1 MEDPMRI
8 LFLDDEEM
16 IRELFQE
23 IFGVVHDLTLAG
35 TAEEALEICKDKS
48 FDLII
53 TDVRL
58 PKMSGIDFVSKLRDR
73 EINTPFIVIT
83 GNQDIDIS
91 IRALRLGAVDFFIKP
106 FRMDA
111 IRHSLQKFENL
122 FICSQE
128 LIGKNHFQ
136 LTESKQHFS
145 IKPSLKNLNQYVN
158 LVMRSISLIPGIHTD
173 DILSIKLALYELL
186 GNSIEHGFAGINYE
200 NKSKLLSSD
209 VDYFDHVDR
218 ICDTLSE
225 FVHLEVGFEN
235 QKVHVSLKDPG
246 TGFDPSKVPDPVTDP
261 NASHLSGRGIFLVK
275 MNVDELVYNDIG
287 NEVRFSRTL
296 KKALPTPSKVNAS

>member
-1 MEDPMRI
+1 MRI

-16 IRELFQE
+16 IRDLFRE
-23 IFGVVHDLTLAG
+23 IFGIIHDLTLIG

-58 PKMSGIDFVSKLRDR
+58 PKMSGIDFISKLRDK

-83 GNQDIDIS
+83 GNQDIEIS

-122 FICSQE
+122 FIFSQE
-128 LIGKNHFQ
+128 LISKNHFQ
-136 LTESKQHFS
+136 LTHSKQNFA
-145 IKPSLKNLNQYVN
+145 IRPSLKNLNQYVN

-186 GNSIEHGFAGINYE
+186 GNAIEHGFAGISYE
-200 NKSKLLSSD
+200 HEASLLSSD
-209 VDYFDHVDR
+209 VDYVDHVDR
-218 ICDTLSE
+218 ICADINECVL
-225 FVHLEVGFEN
+225 LEIGFEDH
-235 QKVHVSLKDPG
+235 KVYVSLKDRG
-246 TGFDPSKVPDPVTDP
+246 AGFDPSKVPDPVTDP
-261 NASHLSGRGIFLVK
+261 NASYLSGRGIFLAR

-287 NEVRFSRTL
+287 NEVSFSKTL
-296 KKALPTPSKVNAS
+296 KRANLKVNAS

>member
-1 MEDPMRI
+1 MTPMRI

-16 IRELFQE
+16 IRDLFRE
-23 IFGVVHDLTLAG
+23 IFGTIHDLTLIG
-35 TAEEALEICKDKS
+35 SAEEALEVCKDKS

-58 PKMSGIDFVSKLRDR
+58 PKMSGIDFISRLRDK

-83 GNQDIDIS
+83 GNQDIEIS

-111 IRHSLQKFENL
+111 IRHSLQKFESL
-122 FICSQE
+122 FISSQE
-128 LIGKNHFQ
+128 LISKNHFQ
-136 LTESKQHFS
+136 LTHSKQNFA

-158 LVMRSISLIPGIHTD
+158 LVMRSISLTPGIHTD

-186 GNSIEHGFAGINYE
+186 GNAIEHGFAGISYE
-200 NKSKLLSSD
+200 HKASLLSSD
-209 VDYFDHVDR
+209 VDYVDHVDK
-218 ICDTLSE
+218 ICADINECVL
-225 FVHLEVGFEN
+225 LEIGFED
-235 QKVHVSLKDPG
+235 QKVYVSLKDRG
-246 TGFDPSKVPDPVTDP
+246 AGFDPSKVPDPVTDP
-261 NASHLSGRGIFLVK
+261 NASYLSGRGIFLAR

-287 NEVRFSRTL
+287 NEVSFSKTL
-296 KKALPTPSKVNAS
+296 KRANSKVNAS

>member
-1 MEDPMRI
+1 
-8 LFLDDEEM
+8 
-16 IRELFQE
+16 
-23 IFGVVHDLTLAG
+23 
-35 TAEEALEICKDKS
+35 
-48 FDLII
+48 
-53 TDVRL
+53 
-58 PKMSGIDFVSKLRDR
+58 
-73 EINTPFIVIT
+73 
-83 GNQDIDIS
+83 
-91 IRALRLGAVDFFIKP
+91 
-106 FRMDA
+106 MDA

-246 TGFDPSKVPDPVTDP
+246 TGFDPSKVPDPVIDP

>member
-1 MEDPMRI
+1 MRI

-16 IRELFQE
+16 IRDLFRE
-23 IFGVVHDLTLAG
+23 IFGIIHDLTLIG

-58 PKMSGIDFVSKLRDR
+58 PKMSGIDFISRLRDK

-83 GNQDIDIS
+83 GNQDIEIS

-122 FICSQE
+122 FIFSQE
-128 LIGKNHFQ
+128 LISKNHFQ
-136 LTESKQHFS
+136 LTHSKQYFA

-186 GNSIEHGFAGINYE
+186 GNAIEHGFAGISYE
-200 NKSKLLSSD
+200 HKASLLSSD
-209 VDYFDHVDR
+209 VDYVDHVDQ
-218 ICDTLSE
+218 ICSNINECVL
-225 FVHLEVGFEN
+225 LEIGFED
-235 QKVHVSLKDPG
+235 QKVYVSLKDRG
-246 TGFDPSKVPDPVTDP
+246 AGFDPSKVPDPVTDP
-261 NASHLSGRGIFLVK
+261 NASYLSGRGIFLAR

-287 NEVRFSRTL
+287 NEVSFSRTL
-296 KKALPTPSKVNAS
+296 KRANSKVNAG

>member
-1 MEDPMRI
+1 MIPMRI

-16 IRELFQE
+16 IRDLFRE
-23 IFGVVHDLTLAG
+23 IFGIIHDLTLIG

-58 PKMSGIDFVSKLRDR
+58 PKMSGIDFISRLRDK

-83 GNQDIDIS
+83 GNQDIEIS

-122 FICSQE
+122 FIFSQE
-128 LIGKNHFQ
+128 LISKNHFQ
-136 LTESKQHFS
+136 LTHSKQYFA

-186 GNSIEHGFAGINYE
+186 GNAIEHGFAGISYE
-200 NKSKLLSSD
+200 HKASLLSSD
-209 VDYFDHVDR
+209 VDYVDHVDQ
-218 ICDTLSE
+218 ICSNINECVL
-225 FVHLEVGFEN
+225 LEIGFED
-235 QKVHVSLKDPG
+235 QKVYVSLKDRG
-246 TGFDPSKVPDPVTDP
+246 AGFDPSKVPDPVTDP
-261 NASHLSGRGIFLVK
+261 NASYLSGRGIFLAR

-287 NEVRFSRTL
+287 NEVSFSRTL
-296 KKALPTPSKVNAS
+296 KRANSKVNAG

>member
-1 MEDPMRI
+1 MRI

-16 IRELFQE
+16 IRDLFRE
-23 IFGVVHDLTLAG
+23 IFGILHDLTLAG
-35 TAEEALEICKDKS
+35 TAEEALEICKTDS
-48 FDLII
+48 FDLIV

-111 IRHSLQKFENL
+111 IRQSLQKFENL
-122 FICSQE
+122 FISSQE

-136 LTESKQHFS
+136 MTESKQRFS

-173 DILSIKLALYELL
+173 DILGIKLALYELL
-186 GNSIEHGFAGINYE
+186 GNAIEHGFAGISYD
-200 NKSKLLSSD
+200 NKSKLLASD
-209 VDYFDHVDR
+209 ADYVDHVDR
-218 ICDTLSE
+218 ICESLNGT
-225 FVHLEVGFEN
+225 VQLEVGFEN
-235 QKVHVSLKDPG
+235 QKVNVSLKDHG
-246 TGFDPSKVPDPVTDP
+246 TGFDPAKVPDPVTDP
-261 NASHLSGRGIFLVK
+261 NASYLSGRGIFLVR
-275 MNVDELVYNDIG
+275 MNVDALVYNEIG
-287 NEVRFSRTL
+287 NEVSFSRTL
-296 KKALPTPSKVNAS
+296 KRVLPSPSEVNAG

>member
-1 MEDPMRI
+1 MRI

-16 IRELFQE
+16 IRDLFRE
-23 IFGVVHDLTLAG
+23 IFGIIHDLTLIG
-35 TAEEALEICKDKS
+35 SAEEALEVCKDKS

-58 PKMSGIDFVSKLRDR
+58 PKMSGIDFISRLRDK

-83 GNQDIDIS
+83 GNQDIEIS

-122 FICSQE
+122 FIFSQE
-128 LIGKNHFQ
+128 LISKNHFQ
-136 LTESKQHFS
+136 LTHSKQNFA

-186 GNSIEHGFAGINYE
+186 GNAIEHGFAGISYE
-200 NKSKLLSSD
+200 HKASLLSSD
-209 VDYFDHVDR
+209 VDYVDHVDQ
-218 ICDTLSE
+218 ICSNINECVL
-225 FVHLEVGFEN
+225 LEIGFED
-235 QKVHVSLKDPG
+235 QKVYVSLKDRG
-246 TGFDPSKVPDPVTDP
+246 AGFDPSKVPDPVTDI
-261 NASHLSGRGIFLVK
+261 LTQVIFPV
-275 MNVDELVYNDIG
+275 E
-287 NEVRFSRTL
+287 EFF
-296 KKALPTPSKVNAS
+296 

>member
-1 MEDPMRI
+1 MRI

-16 IRELFQE
+16 IRDLFRE
-23 IFGVVHDLTLAG
+23 IFGIIHDLTLIG
-35 TAEEALEICKDKS
+35 SAEEALEVCKDKS

-58 PKMSGIDFVSKLRDR
+58 PKMSGIDFISRLRDK

-83 GNQDIDIS
+83 GNQDIEIS

-122 FICSQE
+122 FIFSQE
-128 LIGKNHFQ
+128 LISKNHFQ
-136 LTESKQHFS
+136 LTHSKQNFA

-186 GNSIEHGFAGINYE
+186 GNAIEHGFAGISYE
-200 NKSKLLSSD
+200 HKASLLSSD
-209 VDYFDHVDR
+209 VDYVDHVDQ
-218 ICDTLSE
+218 ICSNINECVL
-225 FVHLEVGFEN
+225 LEIGFED
-235 QKVHVSLKDPG
+235 QKVYVSLKDRG
-246 TGFDPSKVPDPVTDP
+246 AGFDPSKVPDPVTDP
-261 NASHLSGRGIFLVK
+261 NASYLSGRGIFLAR

-287 NEVRFSRTL
+287 NEVSFSKTL
-296 KKALPTPSKVNAS
+296 KRANSKVNAG

>member
-1 MEDPMRI
+1 MRI

-16 IRELFQE
+16 IRDLFQE
-23 IFGVVHDLTLAG
+23 IFGIIHDLTLIG

-58 PKMSGIDFVSKLRDR
+58 PKMSGIDFISRLRDK

-83 GNQDIDIS
+83 GNQDIEIS

-122 FICSQE
+122 FIFSQE
-128 LIGKNHFQ
+128 LISKNHFQ
-136 LTESKQHFS
+136 LTHSKQNFA
-145 IKPSLKNLNQYVN
+145 IRPSLKNLNQYVN

-186 GNSIEHGFAGINYE
+186 GNSIEHGFAGISYE
-200 NKSKLLSSD
+200 HKASLLSSD
-209 VDYFDHVDR
+209 VDYVDHVDR
-218 ICDTLSE
+218 ICADINECVL
-225 FVHLEVGFEN
+225 LEIGFEDH
-235 QKVHVSLKDPG
+235 KVYVSLKDRG
-246 TGFDPSKVPDPVTDP
+246 AGFDPSKVPDPVTDP
-261 NASHLSGRGIFLVK
+261 NASYLSGRGIFLAR

-287 NEVRFSRTL
+287 NEVSFSKTL
-296 KKALPTPSKVNAS
+296 KRANSKVNAG

>member
-1 MEDPMRI
+1 MRI

-16 IRELFQE
+16 IRDLFRE
-23 IFGVVHDLTLAG
+23 IFGIIHDLTLIG
-35 TAEEALEICKDKS
+35 SAEEALEVCKDKS

-58 PKMSGIDFVSKLRDR
+58 PKMSGIDFISRLRDK

-83 GNQDIDIS
+83 GNQDIEIS

-122 FICSQE
+122 FIFSQE
-128 LIGKNHFQ
+128 LISKNHFQ
-136 LTESKQHFS
+136 LTHSKQNFA

-186 GNSIEHGFAGINYE
+186 GNAIEHGFAGISYE
-200 NKSKLLSSD
+200 HKASLLSSD
-209 VDYFDHVDR
+209 VDYVDHVDQ
-218 ICDTLSE
+218 ICSNINECVL
-225 FVHLEVGFEN
+225 LEIGFED
-235 QKVHVSLKDPG
+235 QKVYVSLKDRG
-246 TGFDPSKVPDPVTDP
+246 AGFDPSKVPDPVTDP
-261 NASHLSGRGIFLVK
+261 NASYLSGREIFLAR

-287 NEVRFSRTL
+287 NEVSFSKTL
-296 KKALPTPSKVNAS
+296 KRANSKVNAG

>member
-1 MEDPMRI
+1 MRI

-16 IRELFQE
+16 IRDLFRE
-23 IFGVVHDLTLAG
+23 IFGIIHDLTLIG

-58 PKMSGIDFVSKLRDR
+58 PKMSGIDFISKLRDK

-83 GNQDIDIS
+83 GNQDIEIS

-122 FICSQE
+122 FIFSQE
-128 LIGKNHFQ
+128 LISKNHFQ
-136 LTESKQHFS
+136 LTHSKQNFA
-145 IKPSLKNLNQYVN
+145 IRPSLKNLNQYVN

-186 GNSIEHGFAGINYE
+186 GNSIEHGFAGISYE
-200 NKSKLLSSD
+200 HKASLLSSD
-209 VDYFDHVDR
+209 VDYVDHVDR
-218 ICDTLSE
+218 ICADINECVL
-225 FVHLEVGFEN
+225 LEIGFEDH
-235 QKVHVSLKDPG
+235 KVYVSLKDRG
-246 TGFDPSKVPDPVTDP
+246 AGFDPSKVPDPVTDP
-261 NASHLSGRGIFLVK
+261 NASYLSGRGIFLAR

-287 NEVRFSRTL
+287 NEVSFSKTL
-296 KKALPTPSKVNAS
+296 KRANLKVNAS

>member
-1 MEDPMRI
+1 MSPMRI

-16 IRELFQE
+16 IRDLFRE
-23 IFGVVHDLTLAG
+23 IFGIIHDLTLIG
-35 TAEEALEICKDKS
+35 SAEEALEVCKDKS

-58 PKMSGIDFVSKLRDR
+58 PKMSGIDFISRLRDK

-83 GNQDIDIS
+83 GNQDIEIS

-122 FICSQE
+122 FIFSQE
-128 LIGKNHFQ
+128 LISKNHFQ
-136 LTESKQHFS
+136 LTHSKQNFA

-186 GNSIEHGFAGINYE
+186 GNAIEHGFAGISYE
-200 NKSKLLSSD
+200 HKASLLSSD
-209 VDYFDHVDR
+209 VDYVDHVDQ
-218 ICDTLSE
+218 ICSNINECVL
-225 FVHLEVGFEN
+225 LEIGFED
-235 QKVHVSLKDPG
+235 QKVYVSLKDRG
-246 TGFDPSKVPDPVTDP
+246 AGFDPSKVPDPVTDP
-261 NASHLSGRGIFLVK
+261 NASYLSGRGIFLAR
-275 MNVDELVYNDIG
+275 MNVDELLYNDIG
-287 NEVRFSRTL
+287 NEVSFSKTL
-296 KKALPTPSKVNAS
+296 KRANSKVNTG

>member
-1 MEDPMRI
+1 MRI

-16 IRELFQE
+16 IRDLFRE
-23 IFGVVHDLTLAG
+23 IFGIIHDLTLIG
-35 TAEEALEICKDKS
+35 NAEEALEVCKDKS

-58 PKMSGIDFVSKLRDR
+58 PKMSGIDFISRLRDK

-83 GNQDIDIS
+83 GNQDIEIS

-122 FICSQE
+122 FIFSQE
-128 LIGKNHFQ
+128 LISKNHFQ
-136 LTESKQHFS
+136 LTHSKQNFA

-186 GNSIEHGFAGINYE
+186 GNAIEHGFAGISYE
-200 NKSKLLSSD
+200 HKASLLSSD
-209 VDYFDHVDR
+209 VDYVDHVDQ
-218 ICDTLSE
+218 ICSNINECVL
-225 FVHLEVGFEN
+225 LEIGFED
-235 QKVHVSLKDPG
+235 QKVYVSLKDRG
-246 TGFDPSKVPDPVTDP
+246 AGFDPSKVPDPVTDP
-261 NASHLSGRGIFLVK
+261 NASYLSGRGIFLAR

-287 NEVRFSRTL
+287 NEVSFSKTL
-296 KKALPTPSKVNAS
+296 KRANSKVNAG

>member
-1 MEDPMRI
+1 MSPMRI

-16 IRELFQE
+16 IRDLFRE
-23 IFGVVHDLTLAG
+23 IFGIIHDITLIG
-35 TAEEALEICKDKS
+35 SAEEALEVCKDKS

-58 PKMSGIDFVSKLRDR
+58 PKMSGIDFISRLRDK

-83 GNQDIDIS
+83 GNQDIEIS

-122 FICSQE
+122 FIFSQE
-128 LIGKNHFQ
+128 LISKNHFQ
-136 LTESKQHFS
+136 LTHSKQNFA
-145 IKPSLKNLNQYVN
+145 INPSLKNLNQYVN

-186 GNSIEHGFAGINYE
+186 GNAIEHGFAGISYE
-200 NKSKLLSSD
+200 HKASLLSSD
-209 VDYFDHVDR
+209 VDYVDHVDQ
-218 ICDTLSE
+218 ICSNINECVL
-225 FVHLEVGFEN
+225 LEIGFED
-235 QKVHVSLKDPG
+235 QKVYVSLKDRG
-246 TGFDPSKVPDPVTDP
+246 AGFDPSKVPDPVTDP
-261 NASHLSGRGIFLVK
+261 NASYLSGRGIFLAR

-287 NEVRFSRTL
+287 NEVSFSKTL
-296 KKALPTPSKVNAS
+296 KRANSKVNTG

>member
-1 MEDPMRI
+1 MRI

-16 IRELFQE
+16 IRDLFRE
-23 IFGVVHDLTLAG
+23 IFGIIHDLTLTG
-35 TAEEALEICKDKS
+35 SAEEALEVCKDKS

-58 PKMSGIDFVSKLRDR
+58 PKMSGIDFISRLRDK

-83 GNQDIDIS
+83 GNQDIEIS

-122 FICSQE
+122 FIFSQE
-128 LIGKNHFQ
+128 LISKNHFQ
-136 LTESKQHFS
+136 LTHSKQNFA

-186 GNSIEHGFAGINYE
+186 GNAIEHGFAGISYE
-200 NKSKLLSSD
+200 HKASLLSSD
-209 VDYFDHVDR
+209 VDYVDHVDQ
-218 ICDTLSE
+218 ICSNINECVL
-225 FVHLEVGFEN
+225 LEIGFED
-235 QKVHVSLKDPG
+235 QKVYVSLKDRG
-246 TGFDPSKVPDPVTDP
+246 AGFDPSKVPDPVTDP
-261 NASHLSGRGIFLVK
+261 NASYLSGRGIFLAR
-275 MNVDELVYNDIG
+275 MNVDKLVYNDIG
-287 NEVRFSRTL
+287 NEVSFSKTL
-296 KKALPTPSKVNAS
+296 KRANSKVNAG